1 MTVIARAEADSRL
14 GWEPSMEY
22 AGGPDQIRWKL
33 ERMKKAGLVEW
44 CAKSGGLEAFESRR
58 LKYGIIRT

>member
-1 MTVIARAEADSRL
+1 MQPDGAGLALAKAALALAEADSRL

-33 ERMKKAGLVEW
+33 ERMRSLFEGLD
-44 CAKSGGLEAFESRR
+44 R
-58 LKYGIIRT
+58 